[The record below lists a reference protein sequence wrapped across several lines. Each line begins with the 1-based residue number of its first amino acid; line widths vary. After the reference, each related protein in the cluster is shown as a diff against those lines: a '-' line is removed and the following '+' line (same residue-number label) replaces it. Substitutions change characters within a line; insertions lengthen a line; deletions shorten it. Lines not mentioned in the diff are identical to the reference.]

1 VLLPK
6 LYLLRSKAPPEEVLR
21 RVRALLEPWRLPG
34 AAAAPARPLC
44 AGQVDGLRFEL
55 RRRSA
60 EAGPGPVRL
69 LGEVAPDGS
78 GSLLRLRFR
87 VTRGALAGLLVMGLL
102 LGGALA
108 AIMRHRGSAAT
119 TPELLAVAAAGIG
132 ALVFTFRLG
141 WEKAR
146 LVRLAGF
153 LNGEVDARWLDAER
167 AGAGPAS

>member
-6 LYLLRSKAPPEEVLR
+6 LYLLRSRAPPEEVLR
-21 RVRALLEPWRLPG
+21 RVRALLDPWRPPG
-34 AAAAPARPLC
+34 PAAPARRRC

-55 RRRSA
+55 RRLSG
-60 EAGPGPVRL
+60 EAGAGPIRL
-69 LGEVAPDGS
+69 LGEVAPDGT

-87 VTRGALAGLLVMGLL
+87 VTRGALAGLLLMGLL

-108 AIMRHRGSAAT
+108 VVMRHRGGPAT

-132 ALVFTFRLG
+132 AVAFTFRLG

-146 LVRLAGF
+146 LVRLAGY
-153 LNGEVDARWLDAER
+153 LNGEADARWLDAER
-167 AGAGPAS
+167 AGAGPGS